1 MVYYMLE
8 SLRIIKKDKAD
19 ISRLIKIFNSYM
31 KSNQSIESTKRKLT
45 ENLFDSIAMMTMKR
59 PDIDFTP
66 LITQIIKFDSSEL
79 SDLQISGMNYLK
91 TYLNKTDREQI
102 LKTNL
107 NIIRSK
113 NLINIT
119 FFISMALAD
128 YYYASGMNSLAI
140 VYYLEIQNKI
150 ASVIKNTPE
159 KYRDKLFN
167 NLVLSKPFDIVS
179 DFIEGKNITKGKKY
193 NRTIDKSELK
203 ELLKLKYVNIIKKD
217 KEFRKELIEAHL
229 KNEGYEY
236 TTSVEI
242 FNSFTGSYK
251 LNVAG
256 IMKFLALN
264 VMASSYEFLD
274 ISKHDEPYFILN
286 HKNANSDLQKLFE
299 IITKFEYKNITE
311 VEKAIHKPCMII
323 PVNKQNFGSD
333 DYTILGFMIFI
344 SESIINNFS
353 HEGRTF
359 CKKHSNI
366 LTILAE
372 SKNFQQESAY
382 DALTGAYT
390 RKHFENFLKNIIK
403 NLYNHHSKFSLILYD
418 LDKFKNINDT
428 YGHLVGDIV
437 LKRVSQT
444 ILSSLHQGQILG
456 RYGGEE
462 FTIILPNTNSEKAFK
477 IAEHFRKKIEA
488 LIFTELEKRVT
499 ISLGIA
505 TFPEHGKT
513 VSELIAIADQA
524 LYHSK
529 NTGRNKTTAWNSAII
544 GTSAHKINQ
553 TGVVIA
559 DESSFSKNVTAA
571 IEICDI
577 LKKNITKQ
585 DLPKTLL
592 VKIVEHFHA
601 ESGAIILISAN
612 KKTNAPIFKISTKIG
627 FDAYMINEQLIHEVA
642 ENGSGVF
649 QVDWDSITKRNSIT
663 NMPEWNT
670 VMIVPMIKKEKIIGM
685 IYLATPEK
693 HSKFNL
699 SKFNFFKFL
708 ADIVSA
714 NI

>member
-1 MVYYMLE
+1 
-8 SLRIIKKDKAD
+8 
-19 ISRLIKIFNSYM
+19 M

-45 ENLFDSIAMMTMKR
+45 KNLFDSIAMMTMKR

-79 SDLQISGMNYLK
+79 SGLQISGMNYLK
-91 TYLNKTDREQI
+91 TYLHKTDREQI

-128 YYYASGMNSLAI
+128 YYYASGMHSLAV

-150 ASVIKNTPE
+150 AAVIKNTPE

-193 NRTIDKSELK
+193 NRIIDKSELK
-203 ELLKLKYVNIIKKD
+203 ELLKLKHVNIIKKD
-217 KEFRKELIEAHL
+217 KEFRKELIETHL

-251 LNVAG
+251 LNIAG

-353 HEGRTF
+353 HEGRAF

-544 GTSAHKINQ
+544 DTSAHKINQ